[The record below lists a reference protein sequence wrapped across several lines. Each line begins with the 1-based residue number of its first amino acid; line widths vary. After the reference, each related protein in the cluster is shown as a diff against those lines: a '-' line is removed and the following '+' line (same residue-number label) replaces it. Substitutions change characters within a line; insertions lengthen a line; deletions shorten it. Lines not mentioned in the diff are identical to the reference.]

1 LTLILASASPRRR
14 ELLAR
19 AGVTFEVVA
28 TEIDETPRR
37 DETPAA
43 CAARLARAKAEAVR
57 RPGELVLGAD
67 TVVVVDDRILGKPA
81 DENEATSMLLALSGR
96 THVVVTATCLLV
108 PGEDSIARVCST
120 EVDVVP
126 LSDRDLAGYL
136 DTGEWKGKA
145 GAYAVQGIA
154 AAFIAAVR
162 GSFTNVVGLPLAEV
176 LADLRRAGAKGA
188 DLARGV
194 SA

>member
-1 LTLILASASPRRR
+1 MTLILASASARRR

-19 AGVTFEVVA
+19 AGVIFEVMPA
-28 TEIDETPRR
+28 EIDERPR
-37 DETPAA
+37 EGEAPAA
-43 CAARLARAKAEAVR
+43 CAARLAREKAEAVR

-67 TVVVVDDRILGKPA
+67 TVVVVDGRMLGKPKG
-81 DENEATSMLLALSGR
+81 ENEAAAMLLALSGR
-96 THVVVTATCLLV
+96 THVVLTGTCLLV
-108 PGEDSIARVCST
+108 PGGEAIARVCST

-136 DTGEWKGKA
+136 ASGEWKGKA

-176 LADLRRAGAKGA
+176 LADLRRAGEDGA
-188 DLARGV
+188 DLARG
-194 SA
+194 AIA

>member
-1 LTLILASASPRRR
+1 LTLILASASARRR

-19 AGVTFEVVA
+19 AGVTFEVMPA
-28 TEIDETPRR
+28 EIDEQPL
-37 DETPAA
+37 EGEVPAA

-67 TVVVVDDRILGKPA
+67 TVVVVDGRMLGKPNG
-81 DENEATSMLLALSGR
+81 ENEAAGMLLALSGR
-96 THVVVTATCLLV
+96 THVVLTGTCLLV
-108 PGEDSIARVCST
+108 PGGEAITRVCST
-120 EVDVVP
+120 EVDIMP

-136 DTGEWKGKA
+136 ASGEWKGKA

-176 LADLRRAGAKGA
+176 LGDLRRAGEDGA

-194 SA
+194 IA